1 MNIIERTKTTKKL
14 QSFNFED
21 EKVSEICRKLF
32 TKNIFDL
39 RIVTPTDDEK
49 LVEMIADFWR
59 SKMEG
64 ERKITSKLRD
74 LDLTLQTAGDTKVI
88 LEALSDNYMIKTV
101 RLSNQSRQRVDEE
114 TLKLA
119 EEFKK
124 NRVGTEIRISYTQK
138 QFKKSKKLR
147 NRGVLSWF
155 IVDVNM
161 SFKIKYIK
169 QFQYLERGL
178 VDISNN
184 INIFIAVCN
193 SLIFKNEF

>member
-49 LVEMIADFWR
+49 LVEMISDFWR

-64 ERKITSKLRD
+64 ERMITSKLRD

-88 LEALSDNYMIKTV
+88 LESLSDNYMIKTV

-138 QFKKSKKLR
+138 QFKKSK
-147 NRGVLSWF
+147 
-155 IVDVNM
+155 
-161 SFKIKYIK
+161 
-169 QFQYLERGL
+169 
-178 VDISNN
+178 
-184 INIFIAVCN
+184 N
-193 SLIFKNEF
+193 SEIEVFYPDSL